1 MSQRLKT
8 FLQVWCLLT
17 VILFLLGFYFTEDK
31 SSRSYLYHVAVEQ
44 PEDLPVQEVTEF
56 HPDTRKILYGD
67 NQQCRLRKKI
77 IFAKTHKTGST
88 TLQNIVF
95 RFGQEHQ
102 LLFVLPKSGT
112 HYFNL
117 RSHFRTSMA
126 DLYKL
131 YKNVRSELSP
141 QIPCSSLCSVSR
153 CSPLTVDGTPWRPSL
168 SYLEP
173 SA

>member
-1 MSQRLKT
+1 MKT
-8 FLQVWCLLT
+8 FLQVCCLLT
-17 VILFLLGFYFTEDK
+17 VSLFLLGFYFTEDK
-31 SSRSYLYHVAVEQ
+31 SSRSYLYHVKVEQ
-44 PEDLPVQEVTEF
+44 QEDQLGQKVT
-56 HPDTRKILYGD
+56 DTRKILYGD

-95 RFGQEHQ
+95 RFGQQHQ

-117 RSHFRTSMA
+117 TSHFTTSMA

-131 YKNVRSELSP
+131 YNNVRSELSP
-141 QIPCSSLCSVSR
+141 QIPCSSH
-153 CSPLTVDGTPWRPSL
+153 
-168 SYLEP
+168 
-173 SA
+173 

>member
-1 MSQRLKT
+1 MKT
-8 FLQVWCLLT
+8 LLQVCCLLT
-17 VILFLLGFYFTEDK
+17 VSLFLLGFYFTEDK
-31 SSRSYLYHVAVEQ
+31 SSRSYLYHVEVEQ
-44 PEDLPVQEVTEF
+44 QEDQLGQKVT
-56 HPDTRKILYGD
+56 DTRKILYGD

-117 RSHFRTSMA
+117 TSHFTTSMA

-141 QIPCSSLCSVSR
+141 QIPCSSLYSVSR

>member
-31 SSRSYLYHVAVEQ
+31 SSRSYLYHVEVEQ
-44 PEDLPVQEVTEF
+44 QEDQLGQKVT
-56 HPDTRKILYGD
+56 DTRKILYGD

-117 RSHFRTSMA
+117 TSHFTTSMA

-141 QIPCSSLCSVSR
+141 QIPCSSH
-153 CSPLTVDGTPWRPSL
+153 
-168 SYLEP
+168 
-173 SA
+173 

>member
-1 MSQRLKT
+1 MKT
-8 FLQVWCLLT
+8 FLQVCCLLT
-17 VILFLLGFYFTEDK
+17 VSLFLLGFYFTEDK
-31 SSRSYLYHVAVEQ
+31 SSRSYLYHVKVEQ
-44 PEDLPVQEVTEF
+44 QEDQLGQKVT
-56 HPDTRKILYGD
+56 DTRKILYGD

-95 RFGQEHQ
+95 RFGQQHQ

-141 QIPCSSLCSVSR
+141 QIQCSNH
-153 CSPLTVDGTPWRPSL
+153 
-168 SYLEP
+168 
-173 SA
+173 

>member
-1 MSQRLKT
+1 MKT
-8 FLQVWCLLT
+8 LLQVCCLLT
-17 VILFLLGFYFTEDK
+17 VSLFLLGFYFTEDK
-31 SSRSYLYHVAVEQ
+31 SSRSYLYHVEVEQ
-44 PEDLPVQEVTEF
+44 QEDQLGQKVT
-56 HPDTRKILYGD
+56 DTRKILYGD

-102 LLFVLPKSGT
+102 LLFVLPKSGN

-117 RSHFRTSMA
+117 TPHFTTSMA

-141 QIPCSSLCSVSR
+141 QIPCSSH
-153 CSPLTVDGTPWRPSL
+153 
-168 SYLEP
+168 
-173 SA
+173 

>member
-1 MSQRLKT
+1 MKT
-8 FLQVWCLLT
+8 LLQVCCLLT
-17 VILFLLGFYFTEDK
+17 VSLFLLGFYFTEDK
-31 SSRSYLYHVAVEQ
+31 SSRSYLYHVEVEQ
-44 PEDLPVQEVTEF
+44 QEDQLGQKVT
-56 HPDTRKILYGD
+56 DTRKILYGD

-141 QIPCSSLCSVSR
+141 QIPCSSLYSVSR

>member
-44 PEDLPVQEVTEF
+44 PEDQPGQEVTEF

-95 RFGQEHQ
+95 RQITKKVDAQAKSQGRDSV
-102 LLFVLPKSGT
+102 LLQDFQPSDG
-112 HYFNL
+112 NP
-117 RSHFRTSMA
+117 S
-126 DLYKL
+126 
-131 YKNVRSELSP
+131 SERV
-141 QIPCSSLCSVSR
+141 Q
-153 CSPLTVDGTPWRPSL
+153 
-168 SYLEP
+168 
-173 SA
+173 

>member
-1 MSQRLKT
+1 M
-8 FLQVWCLLT
+8 LQVCCLLT
-17 VILFLLGFYFTEDK
+17 VSLFLLGFYFTEDK
-31 SSRSYLYHVAVEQ
+31 SSRSYLYHVEVEQ
-44 PEDLPVQEVTEF
+44 QEDQLGQKVT
-56 HPDTRKILYGD
+56 DTRKILYGD

-117 RSHFRTSMA
+117 TSHFTTSMA

>member
-1 MSQRLKT
+1 MKT
-8 FLQVWCLLT
+8 LLQVCCLLT
-17 VILFLLGFYFTEDK
+17 VSLFLLGFYFTEDK
-31 SSRSYLYHVAVEQ
+31 SSRSYLYYIEVEQ
-44 PEDLPVQEVTEF
+44 QEDQLGQKVT
-56 HPDTRKILYGD
+56 DTRKILYGD

-117 RSHFRTSMA
+117 TSHFTTSMA